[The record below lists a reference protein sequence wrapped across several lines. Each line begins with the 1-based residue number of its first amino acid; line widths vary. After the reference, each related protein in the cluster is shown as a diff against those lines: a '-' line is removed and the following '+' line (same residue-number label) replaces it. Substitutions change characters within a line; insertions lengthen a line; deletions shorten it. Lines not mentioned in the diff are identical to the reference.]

1 MKIQPNNWNE
11 FQHYKDRNPTW
22 IKLHKKL
29 LDDFEFHRLPL
40 ASRALAPMLWLLAS
54 EHQEGVIEADPEL
67 LAFRLR
73 CSIKE
78 VEAALAPLIGKGF
91 FNVVQFD
98 SKLLADPEQLA
109 SPENINLEQNPTET
123 ETTLSGKPDVSPP
136 EKPPNPK
143 DEARQI
149 LTFLNEKA
157 GRNYQPVDA
166 NLEFIVARLKEGA
179 TAGQCRQ
186 VIAKKTREWAGDE
199 KMAEYLRPATLF
211 NRTKFA
217 QYVGE
222 LVT

>member
-54 EHQEGVIEADPEL
+54 EHQDGVIDADPEL
-67 LAFRLR
+67 LSFRLR
-73 CSIKE
+73 CTIKE
-78 VEAALAPLIGKGF
+78 VEAALSPLIGKGF

-98 SKLLADPEQLA
+98 SKPLAEPEQDA
-109 SPENINLEQNPTET
+109 SPENINKILELPT
-123 ETTLSGKPDVSPP
+123 ETTLSGKPDDALL
-136 EKPPNPK
+136 EKKNPK
-143 DEARQI
+143 AEAHEI
-149 LTFLNEKA
+149 LAFLNEKV
-157 GRNYQPVDA
+157 GRNYQPVPA
-166 NLEFIVARLKEGA
+166 NIDLIVARLKEGA

-186 VIAKKTREWAGDE
+186 VIAKKSREWSGDE
-199 KMAEYLRPATLF
+199 HMAEYLRPATLF

-222 LVT
+222 LVL

>member
-1 MKIQPNNWNE
+1 MKIQPNNWGE
-11 FQHYKDRNPTW
+11 FQHYRDRNPTW

-54 EHQEGVIEADPEL
+54 ENQEGVIDADPEL

-73 CSIKE
+73 CTIKE
-78 VEAALAPLIGKGF
+78 IEAALSPLIGKGF
-91 FNVVQFD
+91 FHVVQFD
-98 SKLLADPEQLA
+98 SKLLAEPEQHA
-109 SPENINLEQNPTET
+109 SPENINKEQNPTEK
-123 ETTLSGKPDVSPP
+123 ETTLSGSAPDAKPPD
-136 EKPPNPK
+136 KPNPK
-143 DEARQI
+143 AEARDI
-149 LTFLNEKA
+149 LAFLNEKT
-157 GRNYQPVDA
+157 GRAYQPVDA
-166 NLEFIVARLKEGA
+166 NLDLIVARLREGA

-199 KMAEYLRPATLF
+199 HMAEFLRPATLF